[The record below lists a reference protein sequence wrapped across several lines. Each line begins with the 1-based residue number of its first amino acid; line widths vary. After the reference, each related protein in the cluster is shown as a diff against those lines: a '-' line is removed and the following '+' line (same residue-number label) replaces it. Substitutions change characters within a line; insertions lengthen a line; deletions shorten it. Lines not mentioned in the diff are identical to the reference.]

1 MTRAIH
7 CSMDLGLSNLVRVF
21 LDIYSKANDNFLK
34 SGGLLTSMFGVF
46 GLVFVVEIVVRY
58 NLIMHKN

>member
-34 SGGLLTSMFGVF
+34 SSGLLAITAHYLYDKFTTSKGKVC
-46 GLVFVVEIVVRY
+46 
-58 NLIMHKN
+58 

>member
-34 SGGLLTSMFGVF
+34 SSGLLAITAHYLYDKFTTSKGNVC
-46 GLVFVVEIVVRY
+46 
-58 NLIMHKN
+58 